1 MNNNNEKK
9 EKIIPDFIN
18 EIIKAGRNHVDTP
31 SEKICKLSFDRDKI
45 YDEVKKLEKDLETAK
60 ENNEDC
66 TFLESQLQHLKDYKK
81 LLGDQIKK
89 LVDET

>member
-1 MNNNNEKK
+1 MSENNEKK
-9 EKIIPDFIN
+9 EKIIPDFIK
-18 EIIKAGRNHVDTP
+18 EIIEAGRNHVDTP
-31 SEKICKLSFDRDKI
+31 SEKICNLSLDRDKI
-45 YDEVKKLEKDLETAK
+45 YDKVKKLEKDLETAK

-66 TFLESQLQHLKDYKK
+66 TFLEAQLQHLKDYKK

>member
-1 MNNNNEKK
+1 MSENNEKK
-9 EKIIPDFIN
+9 EKIIPDFIK
-18 EIIKAGRNHVDTP
+18 ELIEAGRNHADTP
-31 SEKICKLSFDRDKI
+31 SEKICKLALERDKT
-45 YDEVKKLEKDLETAK
+45 YDKVKKLEKDLETSK

-66 TFLESQLQHLKDYKK
+66 TFLEAQLQHLNDYKK

>member
-1 MNNNNEKK
+1 MSENNEKK
-9 EKIIPDFIN
+9 EKASFDDFLNAILCAKN
-18 EIIKAGRNHVDTP
+18 RKDTP
-31 SEKICKLSFDRDKI
+31 SENICKLSFERDKA
-45 YDEVKKLEKDLETAK
+45 YDKVKKLEKDIENAK

-66 TFLESQLQHLKDYKK
+66 TFLEAQLQHLKDYKK

>member
-1 MNNNNEKK
+1 MDNNNEKK
-9 EKIIPDFIN
+9 ETGSISFLK
-18 EIIKAGRNHVDTP
+18 EILEKKLNHVDTP
-31 SEKICKLSFDRDKI
+31 SEKIVKLAMDRDIAYTKI
-45 YDEVKKLEKDLETAK
+45 KLLKKDLESAK

-66 TFLESQLQHLKDYKK
+66 TFLEAQLQHLNDYKK